1 MKKAFASDFDNT
13 LYFKDGFHTPDFKEI
28 QSCQKEG
35 ILFGVCTGRSLNGV
49 LQPTKGRISF
59 DFYILSTGSLL
70 LGKNFQIIESNPI
83 DPKTVLEISNHYSK
97 DYHIAYN
104 SGYDFYSLYN
114 DYEVVKQIHD
124 ISEIKGPIYG
134 ISFFAKSDENAKRIS
149 EEINSSSS
157 VSCFH
162 NGSFVDVT
170 AKGCSKGKAI
180 RNLKEKYN
188 IDLFGAMGDSFNDLS
203 MLQEADFS
211 YTFSSSPTLLKEKVN
226 KITDSIQEA
235 LRDFRSLK

>member
-13 LYFKDGFHTPDFKEI
+13 LYFKDGFHSLDFKEI
-28 QSCQKEG
+28 QDCQKEG

-49 LQPTKGRISF
+49 LKPTQKRIAF

-70 LGKNFQIIESNPI
+70 LDKNFQIIESNPI
-83 DPKTVLEISNHYSK
+83 DPKMVLEISSHYSK

-104 SGYDFYSLYN
+104 SGYDFYSLYK
-114 DYEVVKQIHD
+114 DYEVVKQISD
-124 ISEIKGPIYG
+124 ISEINGPIYG
-134 ISFFAKSDENAKRIS
+134 ISFFAKSEENAKKIA

-157 VSCFH
+157 VNCFH

-180 RNLKEKYN
+180 HNLKEKYK
-188 IDLFGAMGDSFNDLS
+188 IDLFGAMGDSFNDIS
-203 MLQEADFS
+203 MLEEADFS
-211 YTFSSSPTLLKEKVN
+211 YTFFSSPNPLKEKVN
-226 KITDSIQEA
+226 KVTDSIQKA